1 MEVKILVIGDS
12 CKDVYIYGDAPRQCP
27 DAPVPVFVP
36 TKNIISKGMSG
47 NVYSNLVSLGVTCDL
62 ITNDDEVT
70 KTRYVE
76 EKTNHMIIR
85 VDSGEEDIKRIEN
98 VEKIEYNNYDAI
110 IISDYNKGFLT
121 KEDILEIS
129 LKHDKTFLD
138 TKKILGDWAKHIT
151 YIKVNEVEYE
161 RSSKFIDNKEWFHEK
176 LIITKGSSGCV
187 YKDKTYSVKKVE
199 IKDLS
204 GAGDTFLSAF
214 AMKLLKTQDVDFSLQ
229 FANKCATSVVQKK
242 GVAIVDSDIEKE

>member
-1 MEVKILVIGDS
+1 MKILVVGDS
-12 CKDVYIYGDAPRQCP
+12 CKDVYIYGDASRQCP

-98 VEKIEYNNYDAI
+98 IEKIEYNNYDAV

-121 KEDILEIS
+121 KEDILKIS
-129 LKHDKTFLD
+129 LNHDKTFLD
-138 TKKILGDWAKHIT
+138 TKKILGDWVKHISF
-151 YIKVNEVEYE
+151 IKVNEVEYE
-161 RSSKFIDNKEWFHEK
+161 RSSEFIENKDWIHDK

-187 YKDKTYSVKKVE
+187 YREKTYPVKKVE

-214 AMKLLKTQDVDFSLQ
+214 TMKLLNTEDVDRSLQ
-229 FANKCATSVVQKK
+229 FANKCATSVVQRK